1 MARTKAD
8 YDGLKVQ
15 EWLTKAQA
23 MAYVNELDETKFREK
38 YGMQCHVY
46 DGGDYYLPEL
56 RSAKMNRPLV
66 RRASQY
72 E

>member
-38 YGMQCHVY
+38 YGIHCNVY

-56 RSAKMNRPLV
+56 RAAKMNRPLV

>member
-8 YDGLKVQ
+8 YEGLHVQ

-23 MAYVNELDETKFREK
+23 MAYVNEKDETKFREK
-38 YGMQCHVY
+38 YALHCNCY
-46 DGGDYYLPEL
+46 NGGDYYLPEL
-56 RSAKMNRPLV
+56 RARKMNLPMV
-66 RRASQY
+66 HEACKY